1 MVVETGVLRVAMLDG
16 LEQARGPAHSSTPC
30 AGRRMH
36 HSRPS
41 CRSTA
46 RRRKCISEEA
56 TPCSKMHGSSGKDVR
71 MADIARGCQVDAAS
85 ATPKINLTLRA
96 WRCRGDDWATPPFRL
111 ADCAPFNVLG
121 VYARRSHD
129 LASLRLLPSRPL
141 NSSLVAVRALSALLC
156 LCLPPAHVAFRSP
169 TVLASSAPPGPP
181 APPPSARA
189 PSPLA

>member
-1 MVVETGVLRVAMLDG
+1 M
-16 LEQARGPAHSSTPC
+16 Q
-30 AGRRMH
+30 

-56 TPCSKMHGSSGKDVR
+56 GPCSKMHGSGGKDVR
-71 MADIARGCQVDAAS
+71 VADIARGCQVDAAS

-141 NSSLVAVRALSALLC
+141 NSSLVALCALFALLC

-169 TVLASSAPPGPP
+169 TPWLRPHLPVRPRLRPLP
-181 APPPSARA
+181 ALLLYWHDRIARHFYPSARYLAHRAMGELTRCSGA
-189 PSPLA
+189 PAG